1 MSLLNEQIGKYE
13 TKLKSLEENFSKI
26 QANESEQAK
35 QLGELS
41 DLEHKLQDEMQGSTV
56 ELERLASKLSLL
68 LKKKDECLKATR
80 NLGVLPQ
87 DAYDK
92 YIGYSMKELYSRL
105 GECNQELKKLS
116 HVNKKAMD
124 QYIQFSEHKEK
135 LIQRREEA
143 DRANDSYIDFI
154 SKLDQ

>member
-1 MSLLNEQIGKYE
+1 
-13 TKLKSLEENFSKI
+13 
-26 QANESEQAK
+26 
-35 QLGELS
+35 
-41 DLEHKLQDEMQGSTV
+41 
-56 ELERLASKLSLL
+56 
-68 LKKKDECLKATR
+68 
-80 NLGVLPQ
+80 
-87 DAYDK
+87 
-92 YIGYSMKELYSRL
+92 MKELYSRL
-105 GECNQELKKLS
+105 DECNQELKKLS